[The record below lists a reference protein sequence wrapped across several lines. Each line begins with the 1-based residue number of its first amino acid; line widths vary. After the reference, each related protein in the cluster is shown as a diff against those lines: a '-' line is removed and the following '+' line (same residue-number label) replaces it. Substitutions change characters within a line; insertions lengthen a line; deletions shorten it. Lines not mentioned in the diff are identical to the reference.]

1 METDIGRTFLFYKTT
16 KEIWDAAKETFSDS
30 ENAAEVFEIKSQLLE
45 LQQRD
50 LSVTQYFS
58 IFSQYWQ
65 KLEVLEEMEWDCV
78 RDSIK
83 YHKIMEKERIF
94 TFLVGL
100 NSIRI
105 SMKSEEGILA
115 LSHSHHFERR
125 VLKSDK
131 KRVERRSWWRITP
144 HHSPFRATMDQPWP
158 PRDQILNTLI
168 HEGDPTSHGV
178 IIVTKLVIHEKPI
191 GKFMGSR
198 PIGKGTEHRKMNL
211 EVIVPPM
218 MNHHSPI
225 TQPTKHLLAKNKW
238 SYFRNSSHMILRVPP
253 L

>member
-1 METDIGRTFLFYKTT
+1 MIMSWLTNSMETDIGRTFLFYKTT

-45 LQQRD
+45 L
-50 LSVTQYFS
+50 
-58 IFSQYWQ
+58 YWQ
-65 KLEVLEEMEWDCV
+65 KLDVFEEMEWDCV

-131 KRVERRSWWRITP
+131 KRVERRS
-144 HHSPFRATMDQPWP
+144 
-158 PRDQILNTLI
+158 
-168 HEGDPTSHGV
+168 
-178 IIVTKLVIHEKPI
+178 
-191 GKFMGSR
+191 
-198 PIGKGTEHRKMNL
+198 
-211 EVIVPPM
+211 
-218 MNHHSPI
+218 
-225 TQPTKHLLAKNKW
+225 
-238 SYFRNSSHMILRVPP
+238 
-253 L
+253 

>member
-1 METDIGRTFLFYKTT
+1 MIMSWLTNSMETDIGRTFLFYKTT

-65 KLEVLEEMEWDCV
+65 KLDVFEEMEWDCV
-78 RDSIK
+78 HDSIK

-115 LSHSHHFERR
+115 LSHSHHFERH

-131 KRVERRSWWRITP
+131 KRVERRS
-144 HHSPFRATMDQPWP
+144 
-158 PRDQILNTLI
+158 
-168 HEGDPTSHGV
+168 
-178 IIVTKLVIHEKPI
+178 
-191 GKFMGSR
+191 
-198 PIGKGTEHRKMNL
+198 
-211 EVIVPPM
+211 
-218 MNHHSPI
+218 
-225 TQPTKHLLAKNKW
+225 
-238 SYFRNSSHMILRVPP
+238 
-253 L
+253 